1 MEKMRWLFPLS
12 PGAMVYVF
20 VATVV
25 YRAVPVT
32 TDLHLVTM
40 SSSRCGARKPSF
52 TIALGE

>member
-1 MEKMRWLFPLS
+1 MKTMRWLFPLS
-12 PGAMVYVF
+12 PSGMVHVF
-20 VATVV
+20 VVTVV